1 MTNTTI
7 EGKELLKDENKN
19 KEGGLSGSP
28 LNLVSNQII
37 KKFYKNFKGTIP
49 IIGVGGVSDGTTAY
63 EKIKCGASLLQ
74 LYTAMVFKGPYV
86 ASKINKELS
95 NLIKKDGLKN
105 ISEAIGVNAN

>member
-1 MTNTTI
+1 MKI
-7 EGKELLKDENKN
+7 KIKRVGYQVPFE
-19 KEGGLSGSP
+19 P
-28 LNLVSNQII
+28 VSNQII
-37 KKFYKNFKGTIP
+37 KNFYINFKKTIP
-49 IIGVGGVSDGTTAY
+49 IIGVGGVSDGVTAY

-95 NLIKKDGLKN
+95 NLIKKDGLNN